1 MRFTTPGKLTRLGM
15 INDELETPNITYKY
29 MMSVVRK
36 YFGKGSFRFFA
47 AS

>member
-1 MRFTTPGKLTRLGM
+1 MRFTAAGNLTRLDM

-29 MMSVVRK
+29 MLRVARK